1 MEMNK
6 FDVIIIG
13 SGINSLT
20 AASILSKA
28 GKSVQVLE
36 ARNEIGGLASTN
48 EFAPG
53 FKCNVINDTIK
64 WIDPRIMKKL
74 DLESKGLE
82 LIQPDIVRSAIGNNG
97 EQIDF
102 YLDSNKTV
110 ESIAKYSKKDSEKWN
125 EFTSYINK
133 LTQFLEKIYELTPP
147 ALPNVGL
154 KELLKMRSMFGPV
167 RRHGTRGIVDL
178 LRVAPMMMPELVD
191 EWFEN
196 ELLRSAISTAG
207 IHHHSFGP
215 YAAGTGYNLLHQHVH
230 ANGVFH
236 NAYFIKGGTEKL
248 ALALK
253 AQAESSGTDIRCAAK
268 VVSINIDNSTCN
280 GVTLECGD
288 TLEAKQV
295 ISGLDPNNT
304 FMNLIQPSHLSPN
317 FQRQLKN
324 IRYRGSIARV
334 HFALSKLPKINNIS
348 KERMVTL
355 FSISPSIEY
364 LERASDGVKYGYATK
379 SPYIEFTIPSL
390 INDDFS
396 PTGKHVLS
404 ASVQYYPYQLRDNK
418 WSDDLKNHLLNNV
431 IQTIE
436 EISPGFSS
444 SIEGSSFLSPV
455 DFENQFGLT
464 QGNLNHGEMTLD
476 QFMFMRPTI
485 STSQYKTPI
494 ANLYLCG
501 SGTHPGGGLHGANG
515 YNAAKEILKS

>member
-196 ELLRSAISTAG
+196 ELLRSAISN
-207 IHHHSFGP
+207 HSS
-215 YAAGTGYNLLHQHVH
+215 T
-230 ANGVFH
+230 
-236 NAYFIKGGTEKL
+236 
-248 ALALK
+248 
-253 AQAESSGTDIRCAAK
+253 SSGIFIWPIRCR
-268 VVSINIDNSTCN
+268 N
-280 GVTLECGD
+280 
-288 TLEAKQV
+288 
-295 ISGLDPNNT
+295 
-304 FMNLIQPSHLSPN
+304 
-317 FQRQLKN
+317 
-324 IRYRGSIARV
+324 RV
-334 HFALSKLPKINNIS
+334 
-348 KERMVTL
+348 
-355 FSISPSIEY
+355 
-364 LERASDGVKYGYATK
+364 
-379 SPYIEFTIPSL
+379 
-390 INDDFS
+390 
-396 PTGKHVLS
+396 
-404 ASVQYYPYQLRDNK
+404 
-418 WSDDLKNHLLNNV
+418 
-431 IQTIE
+431 
-436 EISPGFSS
+436 
-444 SIEGSSFLSPV
+444 
-455 DFENQFGLT
+455 
-464 QGNLNHGEMTLD
+464 
-476 QFMFMRPTI
+476 
-485 STSQYKTPI
+485 
-494 ANLYLCG
+494 
-501 SGTHPGGGLHGANG
+501 
-515 YNAAKEILKS
+515 

>member
-154 KELLKMRSMFGPV
+154 KELL
-167 RRHGTRGIVDL
+167 IV
-178 LRVAPMMMPELVD
+178 
-191 EWFEN
+191 
-196 ELLRSAISTAG
+196 
-207 IHHHSFGP
+207 
-215 YAAGTGYNLLHQHVH
+215 
-230 ANGVFH
+230 
-236 NAYFIKGGTEKL
+236 
-248 ALALK
+248 
-253 AQAESSGTDIRCAAK
+253 
-268 VVSINIDNSTCN
+268 
-280 GVTLECGD
+280 
-288 TLEAKQV
+288 
-295 ISGLDPNNT
+295 
-304 FMNLIQPSHLSPN
+304 
-317 FQRQLKN
+317 
-324 IRYRGSIARV
+324 
-334 HFALSKLPKINNIS
+334 
-348 KERMVTL
+348 
-355 FSISPSIEY
+355 
-364 LERASDGVKYGYATK
+364 
-379 SPYIEFTIPSL
+379 
-390 INDDFS
+390 
-396 PTGKHVLS
+396 VL
-404 ASVQYYPYQLRDNK
+404 
-418 WSDDLKNHLLNNV
+418 
-431 IQTIE
+431 
-436 EISPGFSS
+436 
-444 SIEGSSFLSPV
+444 
-455 DFENQFGLT
+455 
-464 QGNLNHGEMTLD
+464 
-476 QFMFMRPTI
+476 
-485 STSQYKTPI
+485 
-494 ANLYLCG
+494 C
-501 SGTHPGGGLHGANG
+501 
-515 YNAAKEILKS
+515 

>member
-147 ALPNVGL
+147 SLPNVGL

-215 YAAGTGYNLLHQHVH
+215 YAAGAGYNLLHQHVH

-253 AQAESSGTDIRCAAK
+253 AQAESSGADIRCAAK

-280 GVTLECGD
+280 GVTLESGD

-304 FMNLIQPSHLSPN
+304 FMNLIQPSQLSPN

-334 HFALSKLPKINNIS
+334 HFALSKLPKINNI
-348 KERMVTL
+348 
-355 FSISPSIEY
+355 FP
-364 LERASDGVKYGYATK
+364 
-379 SPYIEFTIPSL
+379 F
-390 INDDFS
+390 
-396 PTGKHVLS
+396 
-404 ASVQYYPYQLRDNK
+404 
-418 WSDDLKNHLLNNV
+418 
-431 IQTIE
+431 
-436 EISPGFSS
+436 
-444 SIEGSSFLSPV
+444 
-455 DFENQFGLT
+455 
-464 QGNLNHGEMTLD
+464 
-476 QFMFMRPTI
+476 
-485 STSQYKTPI
+485 
-494 ANLYLCG
+494 
-501 SGTHPGGGLHGANG
+501 
-515 YNAAKEILKS
+515 